1 MHIVLLLCLFLEK
14 PVDSKSLFSSD
25 ITIKKGG
32 EGEPPLA
39 DSQVTDYVPL
49 VYGTVARIFR

>member
-1 MHIVLLLCLFLEK
+1 MDKFTPYDKL
-14 PVDSKSLFSSD
+14 SKKEQ
-25 ITIKKGG
+25 KKRDA

-49 VYGTVARIFR
+49 VYGTVAHIFR